1 MINFA
6 IYLLEFISVLL
17 IIHLV
22 FQSRFRMDFA
32 AVLLFAVSMFS
43 LFLAYFTQIQFITY
57 VTQLA
62 FYIYALYEFRKSWWE
77 TLLRVACSI
86 AIIGILETIILV
98 EINSWLET
106 EEYSI
111 LVYVGINSCMLM
123 GVGVFYW
130 LFICKRIN
138 FNIDI
143 TDKTFLVLAFVINIF
158 VMYTKDD
165 SNSRIFRLIIFVVS
179 FGLLVFRL
187 IVITRRENRRVADET
202 NSWMLQYKEQ
212 YETLIQ
218 TVRRRQHDYKNE
230 IQTIKMAC
238 TVAGGTVAMDVI
250 KEYEDAEQYTEI
262 LNGCENPVIAGLIY
276 SKAEEFKEQGVMM
289 ACKINIRNIGLALNM
304 RELIDIIGI
313 LLDNAFESTREQKT
327 KTMYLEIG
335 EIDKGLVIKTSNPS
349 IYLSNEKIS
358 RMFALG
364 YSTKGDKRGI
374 GLHTVRE
381 LLKKCRGDIIV
392 GNQTRSEQN
401 YFDIQVIIP
410 FNKKYVFES

>member
-1 MINFA
+1 
-6 IYLLEFISVLL
+6 
-17 IIHLV
+17 
-22 FQSRFRMDFA
+22 
-32 AVLLFAVSMFS
+32 
-43 LFLAYFTQIQFITY
+43 
-57 VTQLA
+57 
-62 FYIYALYEFRKSWWE
+62 
-77 TLLRVACSI
+77 
-86 AIIGILETIILV
+86 
-98 EINSWLET
+98 
-106 EEYSI
+106 
-111 LVYVGINSCMLM
+111 
-123 GVGVFYW
+123 
-130 LFICKRIN
+130 
-138 FNIDI
+138 
-143 TDKTFLVLAFVINIF
+143 
-158 VMYTKDD
+158 
-165 SNSRIFRLIIFVVS
+165 
-179 FGLLVFRL
+179 
-187 IVITRRENRRVADET
+187 
-202 NSWMLQYKEQ
+202 
-212 YETLIQ
+212 
-218 TVRRRQHDYKNE
+218 
-230 IQTIKMAC
+230 
-238 TVAGGTVAMDVI
+238 
-250 KEYEDAEQYTEI
+250 
-262 LNGCENPVIAGLIY
+262 
-276 SKAEEFKEQGVMM
+276 M